1 MSALPS
7 CRLWLMHRRQILECT
22 RKRYAQCGWLLERF
36 LQGISAISASDT
48 PIRALEWTPWVR
60 QQNRGRFLEQSPAGG
75 FRQFPPGF
83 RRFAPSSERAP
94 FPMDSR
100 FPPFP
105 PFPPVVLL
113 SRPRGGLQQNGTDG
127 AARAEFAGAADV
139 LGFAAGGRP

>member
-1 MSALPS
+1 
-7 CRLWLMHRRQILECT
+7 MHRRQILECT
-22 RKRYAQCGWLLERF
+22 RKRDAQCGRLLERF

-60 QQNRGRFLEQSPAGG
+60 RQNCGRFLEQSSCRG
-75 FRQFPPGF
+75 FPPVSAGF
-83 RRFAPSSERAP
+83 RRFAPSSGRPP
-94 FPMDSR
+94 FPKDSR

-113 SRPRGGLQQNGTDG
+113 SRPRGGLQQIGIDD

-139 LGFAAGGRP
+139 LGFAAGPAALPRP